1 MAGVKQPAD
10 KSYFILPDLGEGVAE
25 AELIEW
31 KVAPGQKVDEHQTL
45 AEMETDK
52 ARVEV
57 PSPWP
62 GVVGELRGKAGD
74 IIKVGSVL
82 VTYNIGKLPAAS
94 AAQGPATKE
103 SRKESPRASQPA
115 SATSQEREDAGTV
128 VGSVG
133 AEMKISDRFARRRE
147 EHDGDAR
154 AGGKALATPAVRR
167 IARELNVDIN
177 RVEGTGR
184 GGRVTA
190 GDVESLAEDRA
201 GSRAGRSELPT
212 TRVRE
217 REGHDQDRITR
228 PVLDEEFSAA
238 PAGQRSPTTS
248 ADGIAQRIP
257 FRGVRRKIAQAL
269 RHSVSTTVH
278 FTVVDEADVTD
289 LDRKRRELIFATGEK
304 ISLLPFILLGVI
316 KALRE
321 HPSMNSNV
329 DDEKEEILIRNVIN
343 LGIAVDTD
351 HGLMVPVLANA
362 DRSSV
367 FELHRRVKDV
377 AARCKDRSIPR
388 EELIGGTF
396 TISNVGSYGGMF
408 ATPII
413 NYPEVGILA
422 AGRAKERVVPKQGGF
437 HLGTILPLSHS
448 CDHRVVDGAEGAR
461 FLNTVVKLLENPEKL
476 LRP

>member
-1 MAGVKQPAD
+1 
-10 KSYFILPDLGEGVAE
+10 
-25 AELIEW
+25 
-31 KVAPGQKVDEHQTL
+31 VDEHQTL

-82 VTYNIGKLPAAS
+82 VTYANASGPPVS
-94 AAQGPATKE
+94 AAQKPE
-103 SRKESPRASQPA
+103 SKSVAKAPQRSFESESAS
-115 SATSQEREDAGTV
+115 SREREDAGTV

-147 EHDGDAR
+147 EHDGATRD
-154 AGGKALATPAVRR
+154 GGKALATPAVRR
-167 IARELNVDIN
+167 IARELGVDID

-190 GDVESLAEDRA
+190 GDIESFAES
-201 GSRAGRSELPT
+201 SRGGRHGGGELPT

-217 REGHDQDRITR
+217 REGSAAERITR
-228 PVLDEEFSAA
+228 PVLEEGSPAI
-238 PAGQRSPTTS
+238 AGQRPAPPVSG
-248 ADGIAQRIP
+248 DGISQRIP

-304 ISLLPFILLGVI
+304 ISLLPFIILAVI
-316 KALRE
+316 KGLRE
-321 HPSMNSNV
+321 HPSMNANV
-329 DDEKEEILIRNVIN
+329 DDEKEEILLKNVIN
-343 LGIAVDTD
+343 LGVAVDTD
-351 HGLMVPVLANA
+351 HGLMVPVLASA

-422 AGRAKERVVPKQGGF
+422 AGRARDRVLPKGGGF
-437 HLGTILPLSHS
+437 HLGTILPLSLS

-461 FLNTVVKLLENPEKL
+461 FLNTVVKLLENPERL